1 MKCKPFDE
9 LLQFNQLLYQLLFLF
24 QNAMKQ
30 QNIDFKEID
39 KDVLGTDSE
48 FKAPPSG
55 SNS

>member
-1 MKCKPFDE
+1 
-9 LLQFNQLLYQLLFLF
+9 
-24 QNAMKQ
+24 MKQ

-55 SNS
+55 TS